1 MFNKNNRY
9 LIHEM
14 EEKLSRLYEVEK
26 AHDNRM
32 EHLEQL
38 MLKLRERMYDLEK
51 HVESMH
57 KELNELKERIM
68 KNA

>member
-26 AHDNRM
+26 AQDNRM
-32 EHLEQL
+32 EHLEEL
-38 MLKLRERMYDLEK
+38 ILKQREHMYDLEK
-51 HVESMH
+51 HVESLH
-57 KELNELKERIM
+57 KELKERMM

>member
-26 AHDNRM
+26 AQDNRM
-32 EHLEQL
+32 ERLEEL
-38 MLKLRERMYDLEK
+38 ILKQREHMYDLEK
-51 HVESMH
+51 LVESLH
-57 KELNELKERIM
+57 KELKERMM
-68 KNA
+68 KNV